1 MICLKLIFS
10 EKPLLIQSPEGF
22 YYRFVAPGEGQQNG
36 VWSAQE
42 QKLFMNRYKE
52 WVANGW
58 KIGSS
63 WGLFSCGIPHRV
75 GYQCMNFYR
84 KLVSDGTLQD
94 ESYITIDG
102 KLKQVHK
109 ERLSGIIPTTEL
121 GPEWKDDEVKEEEKN
136 IGRWLKELHGRSGQ
150 TATSRP
156 IAAPKPK
163 PIHRPSVK
171 RSNITDL
178 VKKMPQKQYIPG
190 LDEDDFVMETEPDV
204 AHIQARDWEEEWTK
218 RLQGYK
224 EFLT

>member
-1 MICLKLIFS
+1 MKN
-10 EKPLLIQSPEGF
+10 LLQSPEGF

-36 VWSAQE
+36 GWSGQE
-42 QKLFMNRYKE
+42 QKLFMKRYEE
-52 WVANGW
+52 WITNGW

-109 ERLSGIIPTTEL
+109 ERLSGIVPSTEL
-121 GPEWKDDEVKEEEKN
+121 GPEWKDEEVREEEKN
-136 IGRWLKELHGRSGQ
+136 IDQWLKELHGRSGH

-156 IAAPKPK
+156 ITSSKPK
-163 PIHRPSVK
+163 VVRVINNRK
-171 RSNITDL
+171 SNITDL
-178 VKKMPQKQYIPG
+178 VKKMPKKQYIPG
-190 LDEDDFVMETEPDV
+190 ADDDFMMEAEPEV
-204 AHIQARDWEEEWTK
+204 AHIQARDWESEWIK
-218 RLQGYK
+218 RLQDYK
-224 EFLT
+224 EFLM